1 MENVV
6 LAIHLIVA
14 LLLVGVVLL
23 QRSEGGG
30 LGMGSAGG
38 TMTGRGV
45 ATALQKVTWVLAA
58 TFIATSV
65 TLTILAAGGSSTA
78 SVIDQFGGTAP
89 APAEAPAPASPL
101 GNDLLPPATT
111 DAPAAP
117 PAAEAPAAPP
127 AAPAPAA
134 PATPP
139 ASN

>member
-6 LAIHLIVA
+6 LAIHLIIA
-14 LLLVGVVLL
+14 LLLVGAVLL

-58 TFIATSV
+58 AFIATSL
-65 TLTILAAGGSSTA
+65 TLTILAAGGSGTA
-78 SVIDQFGGTAP
+78 SVIDQFGGTEP
-89 APAEAPAPASPL
+89 APAEAPSADSPL
-101 GNDLLPPATT
+101 GTDLLPPTTT

-117 PAAEAPAAPP
+117 PAAEAPATPP
-127 AAPAPAA
+127 AAPAPAG
-134 PATPP
+134 
-139 ASN
+139 N

>member
-45 ATALQKVTWVLAA
+45 ATALQKATWALAVA
-58 TFIATSV
+58 FIATSL
-65 TLTILAAGGSSTA
+65 TLTILAAKGSGNA
-78 SVIDQFGGTAP
+78 SVIDQFGGSLPAAP
-89 APAEAPAPASPL
+89 VEATPESPL
-101 GNDLLPPATT
+101 GTDLLPPATT

-117 PAAEAPAAPP
+117 PAA
-127 AAPAPAA
+127 PAPAG
-134 PATPP
+134 
-139 ASN
+139 N

>member
-23 QRSEGGG
+23 QRSDGGG

-45 ATALQKVTWVLAA
+45 ATALQKVTWALAV
-58 TFIATSV
+58 TFIATSI
-65 TLTILAAGGSSTA
+65 TLTVLASRAADQGSVADS
-78 SVIDQFGGTAP
+78 IGTTPP
-89 APAEAPAPASPL
+89 ATPEAPATG
-101 GNDLLPPATT
+101 GNLPTGTDLLPPPAA

-117 PAAEAPAAPP
+117 PAAE
-127 AAPAPAA
+127 
-134 PATPP
+134 
-139 ASN
+139 N